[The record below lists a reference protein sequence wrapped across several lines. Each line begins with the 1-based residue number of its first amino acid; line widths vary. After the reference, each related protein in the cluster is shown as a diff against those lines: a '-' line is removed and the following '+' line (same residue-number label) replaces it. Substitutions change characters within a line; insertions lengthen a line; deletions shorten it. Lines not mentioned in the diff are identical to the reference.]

1 MRNVFFIKE
10 KLDLN
15 WMIVKGGGVTMHTI
29 VSIIFGAI
37 LILIGIIFSL
47 RRIYIIRRE
56 YITIFIM
63 FIPALSPILN
73 NRLSFFWIVFLPMA
87 LLATTIHK
95 GRFTLVNVTNPM
107 VMETVTAILEE
118 KDIAHLIEDEQVV
131 LGGQER
137 LIISFQQSMNS
148 VELNLREIGKLPI
161 YKELLEE
168 LKIRLRE
175 KKSVGFPSTGVFL
188 IVGGGLLST
197 MMVLLF

>member
-1 MRNVFFIKE
+1 
-10 KLDLN
+10 
-15 WMIVKGGGVTMHTI
+15 
-29 VSIIFGAI
+29 
-37 LILIGIIFSL
+37 
-47 RRIYIIRRE
+47 
-56 YITIFIM
+56 M